1 MFERFLI
8 NFLEGIF
15 YMGLVLG
22 AIVLIIISALPVVFI
37 LCNGASPMLMLWYLL
52 ILPFDYAVWQ
62 TLF

>member
-1 MFERFLI
+1 MFERFLV

-15 YMGLVLG
+15 YMGLFLG

-52 ILPFDYAVWQ
+52 IIPFDYAIWQ

>member
-1 MFERFLI
+1 MFERFLV

-15 YMGLVLG
+15 YMGLFLG
-22 AIVLIIISALPVVFI
+22 VIVLIIISALPVVSI

-52 ILPFDYAVWQ
+52 IIPFDYAIWQ

>member
-1 MFERFLI
+1 MLERFLW

-15 YMGLVLG
+15 YMGLFLG
-22 AIVLIIISALPVVFI
+22 VIVLVIITALPVVII

-52 ILPFDYAVWQ
+52 IIPFDYAVWQ

>member
-1 MFERFLI
+1 MFERFLV

-15 YMGLVLG
+15 YMGLFLG
-22 AIVLIIISALPVVFI
+22 VIALIIITALPIVFI

-52 ILPFDYAVWQ
+52 IIPFDYAVWQ